1 MSNDLTSKRAPI
13 DLTKNV
19 AILWNRLSSSSHLRP
34 RQAYS
39 DVPFS
44 SFYTPTTHRRPQS
57 LQARYAMAPSAVYIA
72 SSPSQVTIQTHT
84 VAKPAVVAAVPATG
98 PALTIGSPATAQDGK
113 YQRLITSL
121 EHSREVERHMVDR
134 LLDGATTLPP
144 SKFASIHVT
153 LSPAEYGNLASR
165 IAELLA
171 QLVAG
176 LEPLG
181 TLHLLN
187 LGSSLPSLP
196 SDLTHAGFTVLSA
209 TQEGTLT
216 AQKPA
221 HSAGAPTSLKTAS
234 AAALPLRRKADPDR
248 KASKKALWTLNAPS
262 TPSIDAESLL
272 TAADRER
279 PATCEP
285 AVRGAPRR
293 KKACKNCTCGLAE
306 LEAEELAQSNV
317 VLLDGK
323 VDGQAIEVSQAEKER
338 LMAAAAAAPK
348 ATSSCGNCYLG
359 DAFRC
364 SSCPYRG
371 LPAFKPGEKVE
382 IDLGMDDI

>member
-1 MSNDLTSKRAPI
+1 MKWRGIWLIDCLTEVCTSK
-13 DLTKNV
+13 
-19 AILWNRLSSSSHLRP
+19 LSEALAWS
-34 RQAYS
+34 
-39 DVPFS
+39 
-44 SFYTPTTHRRPQS
+44 QS
-57 LQARYAMAPSAVYIA
+57 L
-72 SSPSQVTIQTHT
+72 
-84 VAKPAVVAAVPATG
+84 
-98 PALTIGSPATAQDGK
+98 L
-113 YQRLITSL
+113 
-121 EHSREVERHMVDR
+121 
-134 LLDGATTLPP
+134 ATTLPN
-144 SKFASIHVT
+144 SKFASVHVS
-153 LSPAEYGNLASR
+153 LSPPEYENLAPR
-165 IAELLA
+165 IPDLLA
-171 QLVAG
+171 QLLKG

-187 LGSSLPSLP
+187 LGSSLPTLP
-196 SDLTHAGFTVLSA
+196 SDLTLAGFTVLSA
-209 TQEGTLT
+209 TEKGTLI

-221 HSAGAPTSLKTAS
+221 HTAGASTSLKTAP
-234 AAALPLRRKADPDR
+234 AAALPLRRKAADPDK
-248 KASKKALWTLNAPS
+248 KASKKALWTLSAPA

-272 TAADRER
+272 TPADRER
-279 PATCEP
+279 PAACEP

-306 LEAEELAQSNV
+306 LEAEELAQSKV

-371 LPAFKPGEKVE
+371 TFSLSFIAGCS
-382 IDLGMDDI
+382 